1 VNARASAASRPTI
14 ILAAIAALALSL
26 MYLVRPAYAGEPAT
40 LNPAHVGTDSSQTAD
55 GADCKDGDAPAGMVL
70 WHFILNDVTPGI
82 DDPIPGHFDFH
93 DSGTQDVDSSQWNPG
108 GGTHHFYVFTTGDDV
123 LDGATAD
130 IGDSTY
136 NNFNLSHIC
145 HGDEV
150 DQSVEESVE
159 ESVAESVEESVGES
173 VAESV
178 EESVGESVAESVEES
193 VGESVGE
200 SVNESVA
207 ESGEQ
212 SLEAGEGTPEES
224 QSDTSMGLGGSN
236 PLPTIAFGLILLASL
251 TGLAFVNVK
260 AARSR

>member
-1 VNARASAASRPTI
+1 MNARASAASRPTI

-173 VAESV
+173 V
-178 EESVGESVAESVEES
+178 
-193 VGESVGE
+193 GE